1 VGVVHTRETVLAAF
15 ELREAGLT
23 DRQICRELNLGKG
36 TIQRWFTE
44 PRMDPH
50 LDEIAIERAVKGDI
64 PVYDALTYFEMDEAL
79 QYLAARK
86 RFIDFHERFGKDA
99 DRVLHAVE
107 KVQERDEV
115 RRRRA
120 VQLAQPRPKGVTRK
134 KRSPEFDGKALSLR
148 AQGLTAEAIAAE
160 LGTSRSTVNRIF
172 ADAA

>member
-15 ELREAGLT
+15 ELREAGLSE
-23 DRQICRELNLGKG
+23 RQICRELNLGKG

-44 PRMDPH
+44 PRMDPY

-64 PVYDALTYFEMDEAL
+64 LVYDALTYFEMDEAL
-79 QYLAARK
+79 RYLADRK
-86 RFIDFHERFGKDA
+86 HLIDIAERFGKDA
-99 DRVLHAVE
+99 ERVLHAVE

-120 VQLAQPRPKGVTRK
+120 AQLARPRPKGVTRK
-134 KRSPEFDGKALSLR
+134 KRSPEFDDRALSLR
-148 AQGLTAEAIAAE
+148 AQGLTVEAIAAE
-160 LGTSRSTVNRIF
+160 LDTSRSTVSRIL